1 MTSNQDQGPK
11 GSTSLF
17 TPRTGLGTQPRQS
30 YSAGELATPS
40 GEVIFNFRP
49 TRLDEEATLSS
60 GEQQV
65 LHAESMSNSHLLGE
79 VEDSWATAEVPTSRG
94 GRAEKFLVGQ
104 GSYNRGDFGQGEI
117 PVWARSNLDGRV
129 QSDGCRAF
137 HSGVGTDSLPLY
149 RTARTD
155 RERDLTLPMRSM
167 FKKSANYDGTSSFQ
181 DYLVQ
186 FEMTSELNRW
196 DDTVK
201 AMELATSLRGAA
213 QSILSDLR
221 PEQRRSYDHL
231 VSVLTARFEP
241 INQTE
246 LYRAQ
251 INGRLRKKSENVQ
264 ELAQDIKR
272 LVRRAYP
279 QASSDLRDQIA
290 RDCFIDALNE
300 HELEWFVYQGKPK
313 TVDEATQ
320 LALEFEAF
328 QSGRKRSQMVR

>member
-1 MTSNQDQGPK
+1 M
-11 GSTSLF
+11 
-17 TPRTGLGTQPRQS
+17 
-30 YSAGELATPS
+30 
-40 GEVIFNFRP
+40 
-49 TRLDEEATLSS
+49 
-60 GEQQV
+60 
-65 LHAESMSNSHLLGE
+65 
-79 VEDSWATAEVPTSRG
+79 
-94 GRAEKFLVGQ
+94 
-104 GSYNRGDFGQGEI
+104 
-117 PVWARSNLDGRV
+117 WARSNLDGGV

-155 RERDLTLPMRSM
+155 RERDLTLPLRSM
-167 FKKSANYDGTSSFQ
+167 LKKPANYEGTSSFQ

-251 INGRLRKKSENVQ
+251 IKGRLRKKSENVQ

-279 QASSDLRDQIA
+279 QASSD
-290 RDCFIDALNE
+290 
-300 HELEWFVYQGKPK
+300 
-313 TVDEATQ
+313 
-320 LALEFEAF
+320 
-328 QSGRKRSQMVR
+328 